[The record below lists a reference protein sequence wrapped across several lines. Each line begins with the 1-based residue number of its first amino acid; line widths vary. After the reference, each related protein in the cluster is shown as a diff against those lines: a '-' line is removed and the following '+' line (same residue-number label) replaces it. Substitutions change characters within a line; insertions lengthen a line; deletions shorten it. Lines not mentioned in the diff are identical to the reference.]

1 MRQNKFSSVWS
12 PPPDDLDLQTHQVDI
27 WRVFLDLRVDSAKLF
42 ESSLSADESQR
53 AARFHFKAD
62 RDRFIVAHGCLRG
75 ILARYLHCEP
85 GQLSFF
91 TGEYGKPALVDKKID
106 FNLSHSG
113 DYALVAIA
121 HERKAGIDVECI
133 RQDIEIENI
142 ADRYFSPREV
152 SELMALPPEQRAT
165 AFFNC
170 WTRKEAYIKA
180 HGLGLSL
187 PLDSFDV
194 SLDEPAVLRA
204 TRPDPSQ
211 AARWTLLSL
220 EVDSNYAGALA
231 VEGDALSGEA
241 VSKGAELEFKY
252 WDWNFVS

>member
-1 MRQNKFSSVWS
+1 MQKHNSQIVWS
-12 PPPDDLDLQTHQVDI
+12 HPSDDLDLHSHQVDI
-27 WRVFLDLRVDSAKLF
+27 WRVFLDHRVESAKLF
-42 ESSLSADESQR
+42 ESSLSVDESQR
-53 AARFHFKAD
+53 AARFHFAAD
-62 RDRFIVAHGCLRG
+62 KDRFIIAHGCLRN
-75 ILARYLHCEP
+75 ILARYLYCEP

-91 TGEYGKPALVDKKID
+91 VGEYGKPELVDKKID

-113 DYALVAIA
+113 EYALIAIA
-121 HERKAGIDVECI
+121 QQRKVGIDVECV
-133 RQDIEIENI
+133 RQDIEYENI
-142 ADRYFSPREV
+142 ANRYFSPKEV
-152 SELMALPPEQRAT
+152 SELILFPPEQRAT

-194 SLDEPAVLRA
+194 SLNEPAILRT
-204 TRPDPSQ
+204 TRPDPSE

-220 EVDSNYAGALA
+220 EVDSDYAGALA
-231 VEGDALSGEA
+231 VEVAVLSGEA
-241 VSKGAELEFKY
+241 ASKGKELEFKY